1 MPQIVRNIFE
11 DYVKER
17 FDLQDCIAVNNGTTA
32 LHLALIASGVKE
44 GDEVLVPDITFIS
57 TGNVVIYE
65 NAKPV
70 IVECDPKTYNI
81 SLEDAEKKITKNTKA
96 IIPVDMNG
104 LPVDYDEILAFSK
117 KHNLQVIADSA
128 EALGAVYKEKKIG
141 ALAPI
146 HIFSFFPNKNITTGE
161 GGMIT
166 TNNKS
171 YADRIKKL
179 RNQGQEYRY
188 HHTMLG
194 YNYRMTD
201 ILASI
206 GIEQLKRIR
215 NTITEKEKIAKR
227 YTEEFKNDDLI
238 FSPFV
243 PDYVDQHSWYMYAIS
258 LDKSIDR
265 DYVVAE
271 LKKRGI
277 ETRLSFPPM
286 HTQPYYQEK
295 FEYNDDSFPISMGA
309 WEQLINIPIWVGIGI
324 EKQKYVI
331 DCLRNI
337 IVKVES

>member
-1 MPQIVRNIFE
+1 MN
-11 DYVKER
+11 
-17 FDLQDCIAVNNGTTA
+17 T
-32 LHLALIASGVKE
+32 LI
-44 GDEVLVPDITFIS
+44 IS
-57 TGNVVIYE
+57 T
-65 NAKPV
+65 
-70 IVECDPKTYNI
+70 
-81 SLEDAEKKITKNTKA
+81 
-96 IIPVDMNG
+96 
-104 LPVDYDEILAFSK
+104 FSCT
-117 KHNLQVIADSA
+117 
-128 EALGAVYKEKKIG
+128 
-141 ALAPI
+141 
-146 HIFSFFPNKNITTGE
+146 F
-161 GGMIT
+161 
-166 TNNKS
+166 
-171 YADRIKKL
+171 
-179 RNQGQEYRY
+179 
-188 HHTMLG
+188 
-194 YNYRMTD
+194 
-201 ILASI
+201 
-206 GIEQLKRIR
+206 
-215 NTITEKEKIAKR
+215 
-227 YTEEFKNDDLI
+227 EEFKNDDLI